1 MPAKYAFEE
10 TTTGRKSDLDCGSNA
25 ARYMCNAGLV
35 DVLFLLLNA

>member
-25 ARYMCNAGLV
+25 GLV
-35 DVLFLLLNA
+35 DVIFLPTSF